1 MIIAIDLSLRS
12 TGICA
17 FQEGKLIDFAIIA
30 SATGNEKTKTHL
42 PVFNGE
48 GLLIYNAERIK
59 WFINRQDKY
68 ALDGVVI
75 EGLSF
80 GGLSGNKDILQGN
93 FWHIRC
99 ELFLECGQY
108 NVPIGIVP
116 VTSWRSKTI
125 NKMEREEALEKYGKK
140 TYLKQ
145 GVYDK
150 LPEEIKMRFQEYVTK
165 NKLKKDAVYDLSDA
179 YFLGKYRDKMDENI
193 TD

>member
-1 MIIAIDLSLRS
+1 MIISIDLSLRS

-17 FQEGKLIDFAIIA
+17 FQEGELIDFTIIA

-48 GLLIYNAERIK
+48 DLLIYNADKINE
-59 WFINRQDKY
+59 FINHQDKY
-68 ALDGVVI
+68 ALDGIVI

-93 FWHIRC
+93 FWYVRC
-99 ELFLECGQY
+99 ELHRCCFGII
-108 NVPIGIVP
+108 PIGIVP

-125 NKMEREEALEKYGKK
+125 NKIERSEALEKYGKK
-140 TYLKQ
+140 TYLKK

-150 LPEEIKMRFQEYVTK
+150 LPEEIKMRFQEYITK
-165 NKLKKDAVYDLSDA
+165 NKLKKDAVYDLADA
-179 YFLGKYRDKMDENI
+179 YFLGIYRIKMEN
-193 TD
+193 